1 MLATS
6 FFDFVRSY
14 RLDERFRTEV
24 RGRGLNASAGSKV
37 WWYNE
42 HVHVHEAHTRTP
54 LRRIRTLTG
63 YPRARPRD
71 NATTQESTTPC
82 CVCNSERMET
92 QPIYRL
98 VRPFLNRAASGG
110 VPVTILHPH
119 T

>member
-6 FFDFVRSY
+6 FFDFVR
-14 RLDERFRTEV
+14 LHGFRTEV

-37 WWYNE
+37 WWYTE

-54 LRRIRTLTG
+54 LRRIRTLRG
-63 YPRARPRD
+63 YPRPRD
-71 NATTQESTTPC
+71 NATTHESTSTP
-82 CVCNSERMET
+82 CNSERMET

-119 T
+119 S